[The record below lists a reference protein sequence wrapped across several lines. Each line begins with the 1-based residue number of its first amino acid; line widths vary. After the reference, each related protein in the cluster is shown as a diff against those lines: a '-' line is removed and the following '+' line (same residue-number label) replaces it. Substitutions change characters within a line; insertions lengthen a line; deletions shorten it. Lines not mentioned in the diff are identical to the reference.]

1 MEQGRLAAN
10 HALGKLNSVRES
22 LTPMGIYTIPEISC
36 IGLTEAE
43 ARKKH
48 GNVIVGRVQL
58 TDLARGQI
66 MAASGGLLK
75 LVADENGRQLLGVQ
89 IVGDGATEL
98 IHLGQMAMLASMTVD
113 EIASSIFNFPTLA
126 EAYRMAALDV
136 MHQRSCMLVSEP
148 SLQEA

>member
-1 MEQGRLAAN
+1 
-10 HALGKLNSVRES
+10 
-22 LTPMGIYTIPEISC
+22 
-36 IGLTEAE
+36 
-43 ARKKH
+43 
-48 GNVIVGRVQL
+48 
-58 TDLARGQI
+58 

-75 LVADENGRQLLGVQ
+75 LVTDENGRQVLGVQ

-136 MHQRSCMLVSEP
+136 MHQRSSMLVSEP